1 MSSKN
6 ISRDDV
12 RIIPCYSLRALARDL
27 QMSPSRLSEALN
39 GKAGISAASARK
51 ISERLGLGT
60 QESQYFYLLVQKE
73 HARCK
78 HVRVRAAE
86 DIEAFSGLSKK
97 ARINVDQFQVV
108 ADWYH
113 LAILEAFSLP
123 DL

>member
-1 MSSKN
+1 MFPFNQNDYREVLKEYL
-6 ISRDDV
+6 SR
-12 RIIPCYSLRALARDL
+12 RCENNPRYSLRALARDL

-51 ISERLGLGT
+51 ISERLGLGN

-78 HVRVRAAE
+78 HVRVKAAE

-97 ARINVDQFQVV
+97 ARISV
-108 ADWYH
+108 
-113 LAILEAFSLP
+113 
-123 DL
+123 